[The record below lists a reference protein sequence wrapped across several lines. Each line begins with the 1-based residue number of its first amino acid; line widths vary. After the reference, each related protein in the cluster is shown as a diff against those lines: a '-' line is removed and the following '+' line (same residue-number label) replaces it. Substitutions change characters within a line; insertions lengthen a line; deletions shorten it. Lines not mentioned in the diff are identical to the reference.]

1 MARSKVFKDQP
12 KSPAR
17 HKSLRLHAR
26 EAAEYLTGRPY
37 LPPKVP
43 NWPAQK
49 PGRGA
54 NGESAS

>member
-1 MARSKVFKDQP
+1 MSRNKIFRNTPKDP
-12 KSPAR
+12 TK

-37 LPPKVP
+37 LPPKVR

-54 NGESAS
+54 NGESAT